1 MSKLNT
7 ILAAAACATGLL
19 VISAPAK
26 AQDRYIGEIYEA
38 GYTFCPRNTLPANG
52 GLIPISQNTAL
63 FSLLG
68 TTYGGDGRTTF
79 ALPDMRGRLPMH
91 VGQGPGLTFR
101 SQGEMTGTESNTLS
115 TANLPSHSHN
125 PVMRVSRVNATTRNP
140 INAYFARSA
149 TNVHEEVQEP
159 TTSDAM
165 AADAIQSDLV
175 GGNQPYSILQPSLV
189 LQYCVVTQGIFPP
202 RS

>member
-19 VISAPAK
+19 VISAPAQ

-91 VGQGPGLTFR
+91 VGQGPGL
-101 SQGEMTGTESNTLS
+101 SPNAQGQMFGTETNTLA
-115 TANLPSHSHN
+115 TANLPSHTHN

-140 INAYFARSA
+140 INAYFARST

-175 GGNQPYSILQPSLV
+175 GGSQPYSILQPSLV